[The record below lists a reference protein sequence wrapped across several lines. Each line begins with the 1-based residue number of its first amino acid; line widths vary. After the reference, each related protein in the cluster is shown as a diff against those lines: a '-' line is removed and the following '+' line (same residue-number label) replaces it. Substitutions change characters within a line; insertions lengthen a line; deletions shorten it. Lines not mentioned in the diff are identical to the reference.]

1 MKKLKSIFKT
11 LTTPLPPKCAKEFH
25 EGFTKPMIAFA
36 GGICIFAI
44 LLDYSFQLVE
54 AIDILAR

>member
-11 LTTPLPPKCAKEFH
+11 LTTPLPPKYAKEFH
-25 EGFTKPMIAFA
+25 EGFTMPLFGVAF
-36 GGICIFAI
+36 GICIFAV
-44 LLDYSFQLVE
+44 LLDYSFQLIE